1 VFEAR
6 EDGKWT
12 AVRGE
17 VISSTVVGNADGAT
31 EGDVE
36 IIATTIRNTN
46 YLMCRARYLGFCK
59 VDLELV

>member
-1 VFEAR
+1 VFEDR
-6 EDGKWT
+6 EDGKWA

-36 IIATTIRNTN
+36 TIATTIRNTN
-46 YLMCRARYLGFCK
+46 YLMSRARYLGFCK
-59 VDLELV
+59 VDLDLV